1 MLDAWGLQA
10 LSAAALVIAGECECC
25 VPPFPLQRGPL
36 HTTQCRAHAHKPY
49 MHANSAAAPPQDAGR
64 PSQWW
69 CRCCCTALQAVQLGA
84 GAALAL
90 GLARQCR
97 RVAANDHRCWLRAG
111 VSLVLVLALC
121 VPVLGLKG
129 QFRRLVDE
137 NGAIPHLSCP
147 SLHFAA
153 PSLECFLVQIC
164 IFAQHILPCVQ

>member
-1 MLDAWGLQA
+1 MCLHFRCSAVPCTQLNIGLSHTTPVYTPTPQQRPRKTLQGA
-10 LSAAALVIAGECECC
+10 RRSGGAAAAA
-25 VPPFPLQRGPL
+25 QR
-36 HTTQCRAHAHKPY
+36 CRQ
-49 MHANSAAAPPQDAGR
+49 SG
-64 PSQWW
+64 
-69 CRCCCTALQAVQLGA
+69 TARLWG
-84 GAALAL
+84 GMSL